1 MEHKQISRESA
12 LYRVTLWG
20 SVVNLFLVIFKFIA
34 GFIGRSNAMIADA
47 THSFSDFGSD
57 LIVLVFIKLSSKPK
71 DEDHQYGHGKYET
84 FATLTIALLLFF
96 AALYLCVE
104 SLKSIVAYFKG
115 EELQQPG
122 LIALSAAIVS
132 IVVKEILFRI
142 TLHTGKHYNSPSVI
156 ANAWHHRSDAFSSVG
171 TAIGI
176 AGAALLGPQWAIL
189 DPLAAIVVSIFIFK
203 SAFSLA
209 LPSVNELLD
218 HALPEATEQEILALI
233 RDVKGLSLPH
243 NLRTRRIGNAI
254 AIELHV
260 RVDGNM
266 RVVEAHALVTEAEK
280 LLREHFGQNT
290 YISIHIEPTFDN

>member
-1 MEHKQISRESA
+1 MERKRTSREHA
-12 LYRVTLWG
+12 LYRITLWG
-20 SVVNLFLVIFKFIA
+20 AIVNLFLVIFKFIA

-57 LIVLVFIKLSSKPK
+57 LIVLIFIKLSSKPK
-71 DEDHQYGHGKYET
+71 DKDHQYGHGKYET
-84 FATLTIALLLFF
+84 FATLIIALLLSV

-104 SLKSIVAYFKG
+104 SLKSIIAYFKG
-115 EELQQPG
+115 TELRQPG
-122 LIALSAAIVS
+122 LIALGAAIVS

-142 TLHTGKHYNSPSVI
+142 TLHTGKCYNSPSVI

-171 TAIGI
+171 TTIGI
-176 AGAALLGPQWAIL
+176 AGAVFLGPKWAIL

-203 SAFSLA
+203 SAFTLA
-209 LPSVNELLD
+209 LPSINELLE
-218 HALPEATEQEILALI
+218 HALPETVEKEILALVS
-233 RDVKGLSLPH
+233 DVKGLTLPH

-266 RVVEAHALVTEAEK
+266 RVAEAHTLVTEAERR
-280 LLREHFGQNT
+280 LRNHFGQET
-290 YISIHIEPTFDN
+290 YISIHIEPTFK